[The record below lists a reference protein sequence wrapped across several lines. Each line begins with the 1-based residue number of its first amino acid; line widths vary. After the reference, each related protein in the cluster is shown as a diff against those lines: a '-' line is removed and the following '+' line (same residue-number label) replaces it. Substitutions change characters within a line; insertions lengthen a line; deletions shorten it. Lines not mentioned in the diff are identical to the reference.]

1 MIIPISPFPRR
12 QRGMTLII
20 GLMMLVSIT
29 LLGMSMASLSTSNL
43 QVVRNAQMEQAR
55 VAIAQQA
62 VEQVLGGANYFEAPT
77 SPVVVTNT
85 GGLQVSVSDRTCT
98 RYLTASG
105 YSATAGLAPVDT
117 VWSFTVTVSDPTT
130 AASTVVTQGVKMR
143 MLAGSCV

>member
-1 MIIPISPFPRR
+1 MIIPISPFPRH

-29 LLGMSMASLSTSNL
+29 LLGVSMASLSTSNL

-55 VAIAQQA
+55 IAVAQQA
-62 VEQVLGGANYFEAPT
+62 VEQVLSGANYFVAPT
-77 SPVVVTNT
+77 SPVVVANT
-85 GGLQVSVSDRTCT
+85 GGMQVTVSDRTCT

-117 VWSFTVTVSDPTT
+117 IWTFTVTVADPTT

>member
-1 MIIPISPFPRR
+1 
-12 QRGMTLII
+12 
-20 GLMMLVSIT
+20 
-29 LLGMSMASLSTSNL
+29 MASLSTSNL

-55 VAIAQQA
+55 IAVAQQA
-62 VEQVLGGANYFEAPT
+62 VEQVLSGANYFVAPT
-77 SPVVVTNT
+77 SPVVVANT
-85 GGLQVSVSDRTCT
+85 GGMQVTVSDRTCT

-117 VWSFTVTVSDPTT
+117 IWTFTVTVADPTT